1 MNLVRRSQPHS
12 LAIASR
18 PIVRRIFNSGNIP
31 QTLARFESYLLYK
44 NFSKH
49 TRTKYLFVV
58 RQFLEFLGDKPFTA
72 AKKPEYLAYFAM
84 LSEKGLRAQS
94 IQNSHYA
101 LRAFSKSLRLS
112 GQIPVSVPHSVLIR
126 KAPKRL
132 PHAKSVEEIERLIAA
147 GGSLRNTALLELGY
161 AAGLRVSELSALRCE
176 DLELRARSLTVRD
189 GKGGKDRIALFGRK
203 AAAAIEHYLAGR
215 KHGPVFVAEPR
226 KQRGSL
232 KFIDGHKR
240 AYWIAYWRSRD
251 ANGKWKM
258 HCDRI
263 GSYEELLTKERARL
277 ALDAYLA
284 KKLPAQPNRIAE
296 KGLSTKAIWRIVT
309 QAAKRAEL
317 TGVHPHTLR
326 HSFASHLLNA
336 GADLRSIQ
344 ELLGHETVVTTQK
357 YLHIAQAPLIATH
370 AKFHPREA
378 M

>member
-1 MNLVRRSQPHS
+1 MNLIRRSQPQA
-12 LAIASR
+12 LAIPSHNR
-18 PIVRRIFNSGNIP
+18 PLVRRIFDASNIP

-72 AKKPEYLAYFAM
+72 ATKPDYLAYFEM
-84 LSEKGLRAQS
+84 LSNKGLRAQS
-94 IQNSHYA
+94 IQNFHYA

-112 GQIPVSVPHSVLIR
+112 GQIPVSIPHSVLIR

-132 PHAKSVEEIERLIAA
+132 PHAKSIEEIESLIAA
-147 GGSLRNTALLELGY
+147 AGSLRNAALLELGY

-176 DLELRARSLTVRD
+176 DVELKARSLTVRD

-215 KHGPVFVAEPR
+215 KHGPVFVAQPR
-226 KQRGSL
+226 KQRGGVFRNHS
-232 KFIDGHKR
+232 GVW
-240 AYWIAYWRSRD
+240 YGQWRET
-251 ANGKWKM
+251 
-258 HCDRI
+258 DRK
-263 GSYEELLTKERARL
+263 GNRVMRNVRLGDYELPTKERARL

-284 KKLPAQPNRIAE
+284 DKLPAQSSAIPE

-309 QAAKRAEL
+309 QAANRAGL

>member
-1 MNLVRRSQPHS
+1 MMNLVRRSQPHS
-12 LAIASR
+12 LAVPSSR
-18 PIVRRIFNSGNIP
+18 PLVRRIFNSSNIN
-31 QTLARFESYLLYK
+31 QTLARFESYLIYK

-49 TRTKYLFVV
+49 TRKKYLFVV
-58 RQFLEFLGDKPFTA
+58 RQFLEFLGEKSFAA
-72 AKKPEYLAYFAM
+72 AKKLDYLAYFEM
-84 LSEKGLRAQS
+84 LSNKGLRAQS

-112 GQIPVSVPHSVLIR
+112 GQIPVSIPHSVLIR

-132 PHAKSVEEIERLIAA
+132 PHAKSIEEIESLIAA
-147 GGSLRNTALLELGY
+147 AGSLRNTALLELGY

-176 DLELRARSLTVRD
+176 DVELKARSLTVRN

-203 AAAAIEHYLAGR
+203 AAAAIEYYLAGR
-215 KHGPVFVAEPR
+215 KRGPVFVAQPR
-226 KQRGSL
+226 RQRGGL
-232 KFIDGHKR
+232 
-240 AYWIAYWRSRD
+240 WRDRHGTWFGQWRET
-251 ANGKWKM
+251 ARNGKHVM
-258 HCDRI
+258 RTVRLGD
-263 GSYEELLTKERARL
+263 YELPTKERARI

-284 KKLPAQPNRIAE
+284 DKLPAQPGVIPEN
-296 KGLSTKAIWRIVT
+296 GLSTKGIWRIVSD
-309 QAAKRAEL
+309 AAKRAGL